1 MGTGAADPLAMRVS
15 WRADSPD
22 TVDAVSSSGARLT
35 MATLA
40 AILRKQ
46 RQPVTAIDMA
56 LTPTLADTTPREI
69 VAIHMAIGIAGDG
82 LEMEK
87 IEKAVALAEHHCPVH
102 KTLSAAVRITRSI
115 TLRQA

>member
-1 MGTGAADPLAMRVS
+1 MHAQGPAPHAAAK
-15 WRADSPD
+15 
-22 TVDAVSSSGARLT
+22 AVLVAALGGCT
-35 MATLA
+35 EATLA